1 MYAALF
7 QMQQA
12 VFKPDL
18 PKCFAMVLCSDYKSA
33 LRLIINARRAEFA
46 LSFSQIHDIEAF
58 IATWAMPL
66 QADIQ
71 DWVAQNATSERVD
84 AITADE

>member
-1 MYAALF
+1 MYSALF
-7 QMQQA
+7 QMQQT
-12 VFKPDL
+12 VFKPNL
-18 PKCFAMVLCSDYKSA
+18 PKCFAMVLCSNYKSA
-33 LRLIINARRAEFA
+33 LRLIIDTRRAEFA
-46 LSFSQIHDIEAF
+46 LSLGQIHGIKAF

-71 DWVAQNATSERVD
+71 DWVAQNATSKRVD